1 MTASHARRR
10 LSRRWW
16 APPLA
21 VGAGLVVA
29 AGWGVAAHQPRLPQA
44 GPPPV
49 LAGRQAAAAVQIPRT
64 AAGRDIRHG
73 HSRAEK
79 PAMPVVLPV
88 GAESVSIPGLGVTA
102 AATPE
107 TVRAGQL
114 GVPADPARVGWWMPS
129 TAELVIDG
137 HVDTATAGPGALYR
151 TGFLRPGAAI
161 TVRTISGSEHWTV
174 DGVRT
179 YAKGQVPAGL
189 FAGYGPRLVIITC
202 GGPFD
207 YATRHYGDNV
217 IAYASLA
224 SR

>member
-1 MTASHARRR
+1 MAASQARRW

-29 AGWGVAAHQPRLPQA
+29 AGWGIAAHQPRLPEA
-44 GPPPV
+44 GPSPV
-49 LAGRQAAAAVQIPRT
+49 LARQTAAAVRIPQT
-64 AAGRDIRHG
+64 AAGRGIRHG
-73 HSRAEK
+73 HSLAEE
-79 PAMPVVLPV
+79 PAMPAVLPV
-88 GAESVSIPGLGVTA
+88 GAESVTIPSLRVTA

-107 TVRAGQL
+107 TVQAGQL
-114 GVPADPARVGWWMPS
+114 GVPADPAQVGWWMPS

-137 HVDTATAGPGALYR
+137 HVDTATAGPGALFR
-151 TGFLRPGAAI
+151 TGSLRPGAAI
-161 TVRTISGSEHWTV
+161 TVGTTVGSEYWTV

-179 YAKGQVPAGL
+179 YRKGYVPAGL

-207 YATRHYGDNV
+207 DVTRHYDDNV
-217 IAYASLA
+217 IAYASPA
-224 SR
+224 SG